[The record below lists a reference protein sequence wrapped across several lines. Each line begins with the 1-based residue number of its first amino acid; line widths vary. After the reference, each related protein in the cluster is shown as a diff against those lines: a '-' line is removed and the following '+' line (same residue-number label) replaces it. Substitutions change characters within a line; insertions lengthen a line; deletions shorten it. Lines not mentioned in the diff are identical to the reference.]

1 MTAFA
6 AWFEDGNKSTA
17 AGSRSAVI
25 FPEMTALQPSRRRR
39 LSSMAR
45 SRFPCARCFP
55 SMICCSAFTERQAA
69 SKARRN
75 AHPFDRFPPAYQC
88 RRQIQNCLP
97 LRQRRRLFEAGAF
110 VADAKA
116 CFCSDDLDSPGSI
129 DKLHWPS
136 AFPSDLAS
144 SRACSSMAAVYDGRR
159 SEVYNRSDE
168 RSKLIGIVL
177 DRSNRKG

>member
-1 MTAFA
+1 MA
-6 AWFEDGNKSTA
+6 
-17 AGSRSAVI
+17 R
-25 FPEMTALQPSRRRR
+25 LRR
-39 LSSMAR
+39 LGSTNVNELEMQSKKGESLCR
-45 SRFPCARCFP
+45 YFPRDDG
-55 SMICCSAFTERQAA
+55 AA
-69 SKARRN
+69 SVQSKKFVVDGRIVMPATKFLVDDLLQRILRAASRIKSSPPN
-75 AHPFDRFPPAYQC
+75 THPFDRFPPAYQC

-110 VADAKA
+110 LAAATA

-144 SRACSSMAAVYDGRR
+144 ARACSSMAAVYDGRR

-168 RSKLIGIVL
+168 RSKPY
-177 DRSNRKG
+177 